1 MSNISNRCNT
11 SLPSRPPRNPNIKTT
26 LPSIPQLTLQSF
38 RRPVALTCSVSTS
51 LSEMKTKQR
60 DRGSTESSLTPRLL
74 RVKSSLYSQ
83 APVKKTSATRFSL
96 RSLTRAVTPM
106 LVPMGSCINNS
117 SKCSKCSPKYIKL
130 RSNRAMFNSSSSSS
144 WKHLLRMRGRRWK
157 WRRRGSMGYS
167 CSNRW
172 LNSNRNLLR
181 LNLIKEGEEEEV
193 LNPIKPLN
201 KIQANSSS
209 NSSNRI
215 GSSTI
220 NNPPKTTCPLLN
232 SNFNNLSL
240 SMGSNNLNTSNRL
253 LLCISSRCNH
263 NSNSLLSSTIKCS
276 TLLKWCHNSS
286 NNRQLCN
293 SHLTHP
299 IF

>member
-1 MSNISNRCNT
+1 
-11 SLPSRPPRNPNIKTT
+11 
-26 LPSIPQLTLQSF
+26 
-38 RRPVALTCSVSTS
+38 
-51 LSEMKTKQR
+51 MKTKPR
-60 DRGSTESSLTPRLL
+60 DRDSTESSLTPRQP
-74 RVKSSLYSQ
+74 RVKLSLYS
-83 APVKKTSATRFSL
+83 PGPEKKILATRFSL
-96 RSLTRAVTPM
+96 KSSTRAVMLM
-106 LVPMGSCINNS
+106 LVPMGSCISNS
-117 SKCSKCSPKYIKL
+117 SKCSPKYIKL
-130 RSNRAMFNSSSSSS
+130 RSNRAMWSSSNSSS
-144 WKHLLRMRGRRWK
+144 WKHHLRMRGRRWK

-167 CSNRW
+167 FSNRW
-172 LNSNRNLLR
+172 LNSNRNRLR
-181 LNLIKEGEEEEV
+181 LSLIKEGEGEEV

-201 KIQANSSS
+201 KIQANSNS

-220 NNPPKTTCPLLN
+220 NSQPKTTCPLLS

-240 SMGSNNLNTSNRL
+240 STGSNNLNTNNRL
-253 LLCISSRCNH
+253 LWCISSRCNH

-286 NNRQLCN
+286 NNLQLCN